1 MKLSPNFSLEEL
13 TFSQVASRRGLN
25 NTPSDKVK
33 DNLERLA
40 FFLEQIRKLF
50 NKPLLISS
58 GYRSREVNE
67 AVGGSKASQH
77 CEGCAADFNVKGMSP
92 NAVVRAIVD
101 ANIPYDQVILEF
113 DSWIHISIPTIKGA
127 TPRKQ
132 ALIIDNKG
140 KREFK

>member
-13 TFSQVASRRGLN
+13 TFSQVASRRGLD

-40 FFLEQIRKLF
+40 FFLEQVRKVF
-50 NKPLLISS
+50 NKPFLINS

-67 AVGGSKASQH
+67 AVGGSKTSQH
-77 CEGCAADFNVKGMSP
+77 CEGCAVDFNVKGMSP
-92 NAVVRAIVD
+92 SAVVRAIIN

-113 DSWIHISIPTIKGA
+113 DSWVHISIPTIKGSL
-127 TPRKQ
+127 PRKQ
-132 ALIIDNKG
+132 ALIIDNTG
-140 KREFK
+140 KRDFK

>member
-1 MKLSPNFSLEEL
+1 MKLSPNFSLQEL
-13 TFSQVASRRGLN
+13 TFSQIAARRGLD
-25 NTPSDKVK
+25 NTPPPKVK

-40 FFLEQIRKLF
+40 FFLEQVRKLF

-67 AVGGSKASQH
+67 AVGGSKTSQH

-101 ANIPYDQVILEF
+101 NGVPYDQVILEF
-113 DSWIHISIPTIKGA
+113 DSWIHISIPNIKGA

-140 KREFK
+140 RREFK

>member
-25 NTPSDKVK
+25 NTPSEKVK

-40 FFLEQIRKLF
+40 FFLEQVRKLF

-67 AVGGSKASQH
+67 AVGGSKTSQH

-113 DSWIHISIPTIKGA
+113 DSWVHISIPTVKGN

>member
-40 FFLEQIRKLF
+40 FFLEQVRKVF
-50 NKPLLISS
+50 NKPFLISS

-67 AVGGSKASQH
+67 AVGGSKTSQH

-113 DSWIHISIPTIKGA
+113 DSWVHISIPTIKGN

>member
-25 NTPSDKVK
+25 NTPSEKVK

-40 FFLEQIRKLF
+40 FFLEQVRKLF

-113 DSWIHISIPTIKGA
+113 DSWIHISIPTIKGN

-140 KREFK
+140 RRDFK

>member
-13 TFSQVASRRGLN
+13 TFSQVASRGGLD
-25 NTPSDKVK
+25 NTPSAKVK

-40 FFLEQIRKLF
+40 FFLEQVRKVF
-50 NKPLLISS
+50 NKPFLISS

-67 AVGGSKASQH
+67 SVGGSKTSQH

-92 NAVVRAIVD
+92 DAVVRAIID

-113 DSWIHISIPTIKGA
+113 DSWVHISIPTIKGSP
-127 TPRKQ
+127 PRNQ

-140 KREFK
+140 KREYK